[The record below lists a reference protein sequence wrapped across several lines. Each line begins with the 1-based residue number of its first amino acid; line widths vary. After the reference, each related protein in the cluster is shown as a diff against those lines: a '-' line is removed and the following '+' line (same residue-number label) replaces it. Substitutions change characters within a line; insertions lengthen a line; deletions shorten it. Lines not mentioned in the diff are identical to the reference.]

1 MYKNHKIA
9 VVIPCFKVKRS
20 ISKVVKTLPSYIDF
34 VFLVN
39 DNCPENSTEHIFLNK
54 KIKILRNKT
63 NKGVGGAM
71 IKGYLEAK
79 KKKYNIDIIVKIDG
93 DGQMNSKNI
102 NRFIEPLIKMKFDY
116 CKGNRF
122 ASLKNLKQM
131 PNIRIIGNFFCSVLG
146 QISCGYFNIFDF
158 NNGFT
163 AINKRALIKLNLS
176 KIDNSFFFENDM
188 LFNLFLSK
196 ARVKDIPINSKYKN
210 EKSNISIF
218 KILLTFP
225 FKYAKNFLKRIFKLI

>member
-1 MYKNHKIA
+1 
-9 VVIPCFKVKRS
+9 
-20 ISKVVKTLPSYIDF
+20 
-34 VFLVN
+34 
-39 DNCPENSTEHIFLNK
+39 
-54 KIKILRNKT
+54 
-63 NKGVGGAM
+63 
-71 IKGYLEAK
+71 
-79 KKKYNIDIIVKIDG
+79 
-93 DGQMNSKNI
+93 MNSKNI

-131 PNIRIIGNFFCSVLG
+131 PNIRIVGNFFCSVLG

-218 KILLTFP
+218 KILITFP